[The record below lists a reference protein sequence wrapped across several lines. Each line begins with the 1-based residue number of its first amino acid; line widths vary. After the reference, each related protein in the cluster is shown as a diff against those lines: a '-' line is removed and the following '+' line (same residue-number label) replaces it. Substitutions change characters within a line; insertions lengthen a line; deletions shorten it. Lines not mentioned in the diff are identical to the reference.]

1 MGRIEII
8 KNLFRKTL
16 SIMKIIDL
24 EKLQTINFNFEN
36 IILKIK
42 DLLMRTT
49 YRVMIPFG
57 SLCYISGEIVNTN
70 EFIVQIGGNIY
81 ISMSAYQVISFLR
94 RRQKSIIEKINKR
107 KKTLTNLREVI
118 DHYEPPKLKNITSV
132 KNLKKL

>member
-57 SLCYISGEIVNTN
+57 SLCYIPGEIVNTN

-94 RRQKSIIEKINKR
+94 RQKSMIEKINKR

-118 DHYEPPKLKNITSV
+118 DHYEPPKL
-132 KNLKKL
+132 